1 MCFLCPCLVPCVGAS
16 AWGAYKTNKAV
27 DKLFSS
33 DKPSEPVEPAFVTDA
48 KLKWNLVNW
57 KPTSAPSGSGSGA
70 GGSESER
77 PKRADRYSSKEL
89 ASKQRL
95 AELVEQHKAGKAG
108 SGKAPKQQGSFRR

>member
-1 MCFLCPCLVPCVGAS
+1 MPQ
-16 AWGAYKTNKAV
+16 
-27 DKLFSS
+27 
-33 DKPSEPVEPAFVTDA
+33 
-48 KLKWNLVNW
+48 LVNW

-95 AELVEQHKAGKAG
+95 AELLEQHKASKAG